1 MAAISHTWNMGTE
14 SPSPRFRHNDLY
26 NAGQKTGHALQTDG
40 TVWTNSQREQPVAWY
55 RMYFLALSGEIRNV
69 DEFEAD
75 GDESA
80 VTFADNIHEAVS
92 DLYVGYEVWSL
103 SRRVAERRSRDNPRP
118 SLCQAQV
125 TRQMQALLLRRY
137 EALQNSETAFSH
149 SRQLLARTRE
159 LRNAVTAKPLPR
171 VDETAKK
178 ATR

>member
-1 MAAISHTWNMGTE
+1 MPGKKRGT
-14 SPSPRFRHNDLY
+14 P
-26 NAGQKTGHALQTDG
+26 LQTDG

-55 RMYFLALSGEIRNV
+55 RMYFLAPSGEIRNV

-118 SLCQAQV
+118 SAQV